1 MKLYKFSQYINE
13 AKKAKPE
20 LDPIGKED
28 EDINNDNK
36 VDKTD
41 KYLRKRRDAR
51 AEAIEARLKIKKFRD
66 QLEPEEAPKK
76 KGRKKAKKK

>member
-1 MKLYKFSQYINE
+1 MKLYKFSEYINE
-13 AKKAKPE
+13 AKKAKPK
-20 LDPIGKED
+20 LDPVGQED
-28 EDINNDNK
+28 ADINNDKK

-41 KYLRKRRDAR
+41 SYLKKRRDAR

-66 QLEPEEAPKK
+66 QLEPADAPKK

>member
-1 MKLYKFSQYINE
+1 MKLYRFSQYITE
-13 AKKAKPE
+13 AKKTKPE
-20 LDPIGKED
+20 MDLVGQED
-28 EDINNDNK
+28 VDANSDKK
-36 VDKTD
+36 VNKTD
-41 KYLRKRRDAR
+41 TYFKKRRDAR

>member
-20 LDPIGKED
+20 LDPVGKED

-41 KYLRKRRDAR
+41 KYLKKRRDAR

>member
-13 AKKAKPE
+13 AKKAKPD
-20 LDPIGKED
+20 LDPVGKED

-41 KYLRKRRDAR
+41 KYLKKRRDAR
-51 AEAIEARLKIKKFRD
+51 AEAIEARLKIKKFKD
-66 QLEPEEAPKK
+66 QLEPEDAPKK

>member
-1 MKLYKFSQYINE
+1 MKLYRFSQYITE

-20 LDPIGKED
+20 MDPIGKED
-28 EDINNDNK
+28 ADINNDKK

-41 KYLRKRRDAR
+41 TYLKKRRDAR

>member
-13 AKKAKPE
+13 AKKAKAE
-20 LDPIGKED
+20 LDKVGQED

-41 KYLRKRRDAR
+41 KYLKKRRDAR

-76 KGRKKAKKK
+76 KGGKKAKKK

>member
-1 MKLYKFSQYINE
+1 MRLYKFSQFINE
-13 AKKAKPE
+13 AKRAKPNM
-20 LDPIGKED
+20 DPVGQED
-28 EDINNDNK
+28 ADIDNNGK

-41 KYLRKRRDAR
+41 KYLKKRRDAR
-51 AEAIEARLKIKKFRD
+51 AEAIEARLKIKKFKD

>member
-1 MKLYKFSQYINE
+1 MKLYRFSQYINE

-20 LDPIGKED
+20 MDQVGQED
-28 EDINNDNK
+28 TDINNDKK

-41 KYLRKRRDAR
+41 KYLKTRRDAR

-76 KGRKKAKKK
+76 KARKKPKKK

>member
-13 AKKAKPE
+13 AKKAKHTM
-20 LDPIGKED
+20 DPVGQED

-41 KYLRKRRDAR
+41 KYLKKRRDAR

-66 QLEPEEAPKK
+66 QLEPEDAPKK

>member
-13 AKKAKPE
+13 AKKAKPK
-20 LDPIGKED
+20 LDPVGQED
-28 EDINNDNK
+28 ADINNDKK

-41 KYLRKRRDAR
+41 TYLKKRRDAR

-66 QLEPEEAPKK
+66 QLEPAATPKK
-76 KGRKKAKKK
+76 PGRKKAKKK